1 MANRYWVG
9 GSGTWNTS
17 NTANWS
23 ATSGGSGGASA
34 PVLADSVFF
43 NGSSG
48 GGTVTISGTV
58 DCWDITDTGF
68 TGNFAHSSGI
78 LQINRTTGFTIATL
92 TSSDTAL
99 PSGLTIK
106 VVGFT
111 ANTQRRLLLR
121 NTISNPI
128 NLYATAGGT
137 GVNNTIE
144 IPATYTTYFNV
155 VDSTGYYGNF
165 GLGGALYV
173 LQSFTLQAGANA
185 SSASVYTS
193 PTSGTCYIQTNGT
206 SLGSLGVG
214 GSSGTTTEILN
225 NSNISVVTA
234 YVANTT
240 FKTNNYNISGL
251 QFNVASCTANLG
263 TSTITVTDS
272 YVNPSSATF
281 TTSTWTLV
289 LNQISNTVESYIWGT
304 NTIPNVVFAGNGS
317 APIRFYFSTSITNA
331 STTRTAN
338 GNFKMADT
346 PYQITVQNFNL
357 SGSPGIINTFN
368 STTSGTQWNIRR
380 SSGTVY
386 LDYISLTDS
395 NAGGG
400 AVFAYGPNS
409 SYLTN
414 NSGWIASV
422 STSTNLTGLVG
433 TTALGTVSVTTTVGS
448 YIYVTGVLGTAELGT
463 LSFITNNFI
472 NVSGLLAVGQVGNAS
487 TDVFFDAI
495 GLSATAILGDGSTNE
510 TIAVSGVFGNGLV
523 NDVGAVIWTNV
534 ITSGNGTLY

>member
-23 ATSGGSGGASA
+23 ATSGGAGGASA

-78 LQINRTTGFTIATL
+78 LQINRTTGTTIATL

-121 NTISNPI
+121 NTVSNPI

-144 IPATYTTYFNV
+144 IPSTYTTYFNV
-155 VDSTGYYGNF
+155 VDSTGYYGDF
-165 GLGGALYV
+165 GRNGILYV
-173 LQSFTLQAGANA
+173 LQSFTLQAGANN
-185 SSASVYTS
+185 SSAGVYTR

-206 SLGSLGVG
+206 SLNNINVG
-214 GSSGTTTEILN
+214 GSVGTTTELLGPVNATI
-225 NSNISVVTA
+225 TA
-234 YVANTT
+234 YVSGTT
-240 FKTNNYNISGL
+240 FKTNSYNITGA

-304 NTIPNVVFAGNGS
+304 NTTPNVVFAGNGS
-317 APIRFYFSTSITNA
+317 APIRFYYNTSITNA

-338 GNFKMADT
+338 GNFRMAAN
-346 PYQITVQNFNL
+346 PYQLTVQNFNL
-357 SGSPGIINTFN
+357 SGSPGIINTFY
-368 STTSGTQWNIRR
+368 SDTPGTQWNIRR

-400 AVFAYGPNS
+400 ATFAYGPNS
-409 SYLTN
+409 TLVSN
-414 NSGWIASV
+414 NTGWVASV
-422 STSTNLTGLVG
+422 SVTTNVTGLSG
-433 TTALGTVSVTTTVGS
+433 TTSLGTVTVTTTIGAFINVTGVTGSTALGTAGLV
-448 YIYVTGVLGTAELGT
+448 
-463 LSFITNNFI
+463 TNNFI
-472 NVSGLLAVGQVGNAS
+472 NASGVSGTGQVGNAS

-495 GLSATAILGDGSTNE
+495 GLSAIAILGDGSTNE
-510 TIAVSGVFGNGLV
+510 TIAISGVSGTAQTA
-523 NDVGAVIWTNV
+523 DVGAVIWTKV

>member
-58 DCWDITDTGF
+58 DCWDITDTGY

-78 LQINRTTGFTIATL
+78 IQINRTTGFTIATL
-92 TSSDTAL
+92 TSSDAAL

-121 NTISNPI
+121 NTVSNPI

-144 IPATYTTYFNV
+144 IPATFSTYFNV
-155 VDSTGYYGNF
+155 LDSTGYYGDF
-165 GLGGALYV
+165 GRNGVLYV
-173 LQSFTLQAGANA
+173 LQSFTLQAGANT
-185 SSASVYTS
+185 SSAGIYAV
-193 PTSGTCYIQTNGT
+193 PTSGTCTIQSNGT
-206 SLGSLGVG
+206 AFGSLNAG
-214 GSSGTTTEILN
+214 GSSGTTAELLGPITTGP
-225 NSNISVVTA
+225 ISISGSG
-234 YVANTT
+234 TT
-240 FKTNNYNISGL
+240 FKTNNYNISAL
-251 QFNVASCTANLG
+251 QFNVSNCTANLG

-289 LNQISNTVESYIWGT
+289 LNQISNSVESYIWGT

-346 PYQITVQNFNL
+346 PYQLTVQNFNL

-368 STTSGTQWNIRR
+368 STTPGTQWNIRR

-422 STSTNLTGLVG
+422 STSTNLTGLSG
-433 TTALGTVSVTTTVGS
+433 TATLGTVSVTTTIGS
-448 YIYVTGVLGTAELGT
+448 IIYPTGVLGTTELGT
-463 LSFITNNFI
+463 LDFVTNNFI

-510 TIAVSGVFGNGLV
+510 TIAISGVFGNCLV